1 MNGIQV
7 KNLVKTYITQSTDI
21 ILNGAKRPST
31 TRTVLHGVSVDFP
44 AGKLTAI
51 LGRSGCGKSTLLRLI
66 DGTKDAP
73 DSGEIVMPEGW
84 RCALLSPDPY
94 VITWTSVERNVA
106 MAAGAGRTP
115 EERLE
120 LAKKLVKLVRLED
133 YADMTP
139 VELSTGMRQRLGLA
153 RVLASQAQV
162 LLMDEPFASLD
173 FITRG
178 ELQAELLDIQK
189 ELQKT
194 MLENTLAMQQ
204 KNKDTI
210 GWLYI
215 DGTTVNDVV
224 VKVNYNDDNKY
235 YLRRNANGENDND
248 GCYYADFRCTSGNRS
263 TISKNTVIY
272 NLGRAENALLTDYQN
287 HANGPKFAQLLK
299 YQDEDFAKTHP
310 YIYYST
316 IEEDMVWQVFAVFYT
331 DIKFDYIN
339 PNPADATFNSLIK
352 KAQDLSFYDYD
363 VEVTSNDKILTLS
376 TCTYRLADDTK
387 LHYPNDYRYVVMA
400 KLLPADAVL
409 EDTVSLTV
417 TKNAPVKPAG
427 E

>member
-1 MNGIQV
+1 M
-7 KNLVKTYITQSTDI
+7 KT
-21 ILNGAKRPST
+21 T
-31 TRTVLHGVSVDFP
+31 TRLLALLLALCMVF
-44 AGKLTAI
+44 AFAA
-51 LGRSGCGKSTLLRLI
+51 CGKDPVT
-66 DGTKDAP
+66 
-73 DSGEIVMPEGW
+73 
-84 RCALLSPDPY
+84 PDPDPSNP
-94 VITWTSVERNVA
+94 T
-106 MAAGAGRTP
+106 TP
-115 EERLE
+115 TNPDDPTTEPTKEE
-120 LAKKLVKLVRLED
+120 
-133 YADMTP
+133 
-139 VELSTGMRQRLGLA
+139 
-153 RVLASQAQV
+153 VL
-162 LLMDEPFASLD
+162 
-173 FITRG
+173 
-178 ELQAELLDIQK
+178 K

-215 DGTTVNDVV
+215 GDTTVNDVV

-248 GCYYADFRCTSGNRS
+248 GCYYADWRCKSGNRS
-263 TISKNTVIY
+263 SLSKNTVIY
-272 NLGRAENALLTDYQN
+272 GHNLGRAENALLTDYEN

-299 YQDEDFAKTHP
+299 YQDEEFAKNHP

-331 DIKFDYIN
+331 NISFDYIN
-339 PNPADATFNSLIK
+339 PDPADATFTSLIK

>member
-7 KNLVKTYITQSTDI
+7 KNLVKTYTTQSTDI

-178 ELQAELLDIQK
+178 EL
-189 ELQKT
+189 
-194 MLENTLAMQQ
+194 
-204 KNKDTI
+204 
-210 GWLYI
+210 
-215 DGTTVNDVV
+215 
-224 VKVNYNDDNKY
+224 
-235 YLRRNANGENDND
+235 
-248 GCYYADFRCTSGNRS
+248 
-263 TISKNTVIY
+263 
-272 NLGRAENALLTDYQN
+272 
-287 HANGPKFAQLLK
+287 
-299 YQDEDFAKTHP
+299 
-310 YIYYST
+310 
-316 IEEDMVWQVFAVFYT
+316 
-331 DIKFDYIN
+331 
-339 PNPADATFNSLIK
+339 
-352 KAQDLSFYDYD
+352 
-363 VEVTSNDKILTLS
+363 
-376 TCTYRLADDTK
+376 
-387 LHYPNDYRYVVMA
+387 
-400 KLLPADAVL
+400 
-409 EDTVSLTV
+409 
-417 TKNAPVKPAG
+417 
-427 E
+427 

>member
-7 KNLVKTYITQSTDI
+7 KNLVKTYTTQSTDI
-21 ILNGAKRPST
+21 ILNGAK
-31 TRTVLHGVSVDFP
+31 LHGVSVDFP

-194 MLENTLAMQQ
+194 ILLVTHQLDE
-204 KNKDTI
+204 
-210 GWLYI
+210 
-215 DGTTVNDVV
+215 
-224 VKVNYNDDNKY
+224 
-235 YLRRNANGENDND
+235 
-248 GCYYADFRCTSGNRS
+248 
-263 TISKNTVIY
+263 
-272 NLGRAENALLTDYQN
+272 ALLLAQRIVVL
-287 HANGPKFAQLLK
+287 HADSSVRVWELELPYPRDLTSPQLAALR
-299 YQDEDFAKTHP
+299 
-310 YIYYST
+310 
-316 IEEDMVWQVFAVFYT
+316 EEITAECRKD
-331 DIKFDYIN
+331 
-339 PNPADATFNSLIK
+339 
-352 KAQDLSFYDYD
+352 
-363 VEVTSNDKILTLS
+363 
-376 TCTYRLADDTK
+376 
-387 LHYPNDYRYVVMA
+387 
-400 KLLPADAVL
+400 
-409 EDTVSLTV
+409 
-417 TKNAPVKPAG
+417 
-427 E
+427 

>member
-7 KNLVKTYITQSTDI
+7 KNLVKTYTTQSTDI

-139 VELSTGMRQRLGLA
+139 VELLGM
-153 RVLASQAQV
+153 
-162 LLMDEPFASLD
+162 F
-173 FITRG
+173 
-178 ELQAELLDIQK
+178 
-189 ELQKT
+189 
-194 MLENTLAMQQ
+194 
-204 KNKDTI
+204 
-210 GWLYI
+210 
-215 DGTTVNDVV
+215 
-224 VKVNYNDDNKY
+224 
-235 YLRRNANGENDND
+235 
-248 GCYYADFRCTSGNRS
+248 
-263 TISKNTVIY
+263 
-272 NLGRAENALLTDYQN
+272 
-287 HANGPKFAQLLK
+287 
-299 YQDEDFAKTHP
+299 
-310 YIYYST
+310 
-316 IEEDMVWQVFAVFYT
+316 
-331 DIKFDYIN
+331 
-339 PNPADATFNSLIK
+339 PNPPGSRSL
-352 KAQDLSFYDYD
+352 
-363 VEVTSNDKILTLS
+363 
-376 TCTYRLADDTK
+376 
-387 LHYPNDYRYVVMA
+387 
-400 KLLPADAVL
+400 LLPLAHVPSPGNKHRTSPPEHRA
-409 EDTVSLTV
+409 SCS
-417 TKNAPVKPAG
+417 AFG
-427 E
+427 